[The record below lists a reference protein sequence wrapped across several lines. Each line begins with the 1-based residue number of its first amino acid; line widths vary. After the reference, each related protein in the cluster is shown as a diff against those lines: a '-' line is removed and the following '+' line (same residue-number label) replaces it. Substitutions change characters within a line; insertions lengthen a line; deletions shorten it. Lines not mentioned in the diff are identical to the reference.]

1 MTKARIG
8 DAVSRFIT
16 IRVIDI
22 SLSRDSHLRDKDMR
36 GAIAD

>member
-1 MTKARIG
+1 MTKAPVG

-22 SLSRDSHLRDKDMR
+22 SLSRDSHLRDKGMR
-36 GAIAD
+36 GAIGE